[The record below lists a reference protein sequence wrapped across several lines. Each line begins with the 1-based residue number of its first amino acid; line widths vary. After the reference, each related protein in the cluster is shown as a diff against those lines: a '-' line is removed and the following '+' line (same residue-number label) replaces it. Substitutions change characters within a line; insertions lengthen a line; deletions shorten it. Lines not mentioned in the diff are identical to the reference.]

1 MTILLSVLVVVG
13 FAGTIHFLNLVGCA
27 REVSERGM
35 DCLHVVRDASLADE
49 VKETRLQRHA
59 RRLFVLL
66 GTLAGGSTLALALP
80 LSGVWLLGQMDVA
93 SFPSVLAFLQRLDF
107 LAGTVVVGM
116 LAALFA
122 RRLPSP

>member
-1 MTILLSVLVVVG
+1 VG
-13 FAGTIHFLNLVGCA
+13 FAGTIHSLNLVGCA

-35 DCLHVVRDASLADE
+35 DCLRVVRDASLADE

-107 LAGTVVVGM
+107 LAGTVVIGM

-122 RRLPSP
+122 RLLPSP

>member
-1 MTILLSVLVVVG
+1 
-13 FAGTIHFLNLVGCA
+13 
-27 REVSERGM
+27 
-35 DCLHVVRDASLADE
+35 VRDASRADE

-107 LAGTVVVGM
+107 LAGTVVIGM

-122 RRLPSP
+122 RLLPSP